1 MIDESESRM
10 QLRALKTRN
19 TVNEYKDIKNS
30 N

>member
-1 MIDESESRM
+1 MIVESESRM

>member
-19 TVNEYKDIKNS
+19 TVNEYKDVKNS